1 MVLRFHD
8 SGLSKRSLFDE
19 CAWAICIFI
28 CSPLVLI
35 SFHHLFIFL
44 SSLFFIIL
52 HLFFIHPSQ
61 SLIYLSIYL
70 FIYLSIYLSIYLY
83 LYEHLDLHVVLGVPV
98 VGVVGA
104 EGVVPLGGVAH
115 LNTGDLRSL
124 KYILK

>member
-1 MVLRFHD
+1 MIRHYSNVY
-8 SGLSKRSLFDE
+8 
-19 CAWAICIFI
+19 
-28 CSPLVLI
+28 
-35 SFHHLFIFL
+35 
-44 SSLFFIIL
+44 IINRKNR
-52 HLFFIHPSQ
+52 Q
-61 SLIYLSIYL
+61 KLSIYL